1 MNGAAAQVSTA
12 RTQSWTSDQSTFSRG
27 DHEPIPVGSTKS
39 FSRRGISCRA
49 ARRGGCARSGAAQ
62 VRLWSLLAPRKILRI
77 DPPPL
82 GRYFPAMHA
91 IEFTTE
97 LSDSRM
103 LPIPQEVADQLPK
116 TGRARIIVLTD
127 ELTGDAEWRLG
138 AYQQFLRDDSPE
150 DAIYDSCR

>member
-1 MNGAAAQVSTA
+1 MPFIAWRHYA
-12 RTQSWTSDQSTFSRG
+12 
-27 DHEPIPVGSTKS
+27 H
-39 FSRRGISCRA
+39 
-49 ARRGGCARSGAAQ
+49 
-62 VRLWSLLAPRKILRI
+62 RKNERI

-82 GRYFPAMHA
+82 EQYSLTMHA
-91 IEFTTE
+91 VEFTTE

-103 LPIPQEVADQLPK
+103 LPIPQEIADQLPK

-138 AYQQFLRDDSPE
+138 AYQQFLRDDSAE